1 MNTKIP
7 KITTSKGFTLIELV
21 LTIVILGLVSAIA
34 FPTFANLSEEAHS
47 ASATSTFQQFRTS
60 YELAHTAWFAQGQGN
75 TIKIGDSTVNASTA
89 GYAQAASASVASC
102 QNLFA
107 DMLDFPPPTRD
118 LFPLTPSP
126 DEWGVWGFNSGG
138 SPACLFMYMGDT
150 TPFKYFWILPNTGTM
165 NSFNV

>member
-1 MNTKIP
+1 MNKKIP
-7 KITTSKGFTLIELV
+7 KFSFNKGFTLIEMV

-34 FPTFANLSEEAHS
+34 FPTFVNLNEESHAAS
-47 ASATSTFQQFRTS
+47 ASSTFQQFRTS
-60 YELAHTAWFAQGQGN
+60 YELAHIAWFAQGQGN
-75 TIKIGDSTVNASTA
+75 TINIGDSTVAASTA
-89 GYAQAASASVASC
+89 GYAQAASSNVTGC

-107 DMLDFPPPTRD
+107 DMLDFPPPTRSI
-118 LFPLTPSP
+118 FPLTPSP
-126 DEWGVWGFNSGG
+126 DEWGVWAFNSGG